1 MDRSDYLVI
10 PIRRTAAQAGIS
22 QRHHSKISAC
32 AGMTEIGDDLYL
44 AYVAGRQLSDCGC
57 SISVIDDKQDQIDVC
72 QFIDGP

>member
-10 PIRRTAAQAGIS
+10 PIRRTAAQ
-22 QRHHSKISAC
+22 

-72 QFIDGP
+72 QFIDGR